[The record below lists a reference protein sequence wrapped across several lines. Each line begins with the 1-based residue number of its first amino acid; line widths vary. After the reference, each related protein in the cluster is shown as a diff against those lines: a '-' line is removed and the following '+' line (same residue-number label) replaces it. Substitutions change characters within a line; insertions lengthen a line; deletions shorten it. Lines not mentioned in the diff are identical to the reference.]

1 MIFKIKVILMKQQ
14 LAILLS
20 IFIGGVLGTLL
31 RYAINLQTINLLFPL
46 GTILE
51 NLLGSFLLGVLTG
64 WGAVKVLPG
73 AWKEGIGVGFC
84 GGFTTMST
92 LAADAVFIGGER
104 SFMAAAVYIIISLFG
119 GVFLALAGLKAGE
132 EVASRRQ
139 KAGDLL

>member
-1 MIFKIKVILMKQQ
+1 MKRQV
-14 LAILLS
+14 AILVF

-51 NLLGSFLLGVLTG
+51 NLLGSFLLGILTG

-73 AWKEGIGVGFC
+73 AWKEGMGVGFC

-92 LAADAVFIGGER
+92 LAADTVFIGGER
-104 SFMAAAVYIIISLFG
+104 SIISAAVYLIISLFG

-132 EVASRRQ
+132 RIASRRQ
-139 KAGDLL
+139 RTGDLL

>member
-1 MIFKIKVILMKQQ
+1 MKRQV
-14 LAILLS
+14 AILVF

-73 AWKEGIGVGFC
+73 AWKEGMGVGFC

-92 LAADAVFIGGER
+92 LAADTVFIGGER
-104 SFMAAAVYIIISLFG
+104 SIISAAVYLIISLFG

-132 EVASRRQ
+132 RIALRRQ
-139 KAGDLL
+139 RTGDLL

>member
-1 MIFKIKVILMKQQ
+1 MKQQ

-64 WGAVKVLPG
+64 WVAVKAIPV
-73 AWKEGIGVGFC
+73 AWKEGMGVGFC

-92 LAADAVFIGGER
+92 LAADAVFMSGER

-119 GVFLALAGLKAGE
+119 GVFLALVGLKAGE
-132 EVASRRQ
+132 GVASRRQ